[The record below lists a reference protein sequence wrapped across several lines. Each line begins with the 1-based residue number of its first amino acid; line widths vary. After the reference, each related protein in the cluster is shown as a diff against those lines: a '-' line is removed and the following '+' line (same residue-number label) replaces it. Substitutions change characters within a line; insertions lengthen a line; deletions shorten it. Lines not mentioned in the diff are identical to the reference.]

1 MLIADCDHVGNLPY
15 LNSSENN
22 FNGKIF
28 GSYKT
33 IEIAKKLIEDSVNI
47 HEKTVMKLKS
57 QGKKVRPLFNKQ
69 QMNEMFSNMES
80 LPMNKKIELD
90 GCIVANSKE
99 EALLIAGSYNIP
111 IFIIGGG
118 SIYKQF
124 LNEANKIFLTLIDG
138 EYEADTFFPNFYN
151 DFKEINRES
160 HIEQGYI
167 FIDYERK

>member
-1 MLIADCDHVGNLPY
+1 MDINIIVAIDKNLGIGFK
-15 LNSSENN
+15 N
-22 FNGKIF
+22 
-28 GSYKT
+28 
-33 IEIAKKLIEDSVNI
+33 KL
-47 HEKTVMKLKS
+47 LKS
-57 QGKKVRPLFNKQ
+57 IPEDLKRFKRLTTGSVVIMGYNTYL
-69 QMNEMFSNMES
+69 S
-80 LPMNKKIELD
+80 LPKKPLPNRINIVLYDKKIKLD

-99 EALLIAGSYNIP
+99 EALLIASSYNIP

-160 HIEQGYI
+160 HIEQGYA
-167 FIDYERK
+167 FIDYKRK